1 MRLIFPS
8 MTYSEQIHQTADFI
22 KSATGFEPEFGI
34 ILGTGLGALVDD
46 IDVQLEIAYDQIPN
60 FPVSTVES
68 HKGRLIFGTLS
79 GRNVVAM
86 QGRFHF
92 YEGYSMKQVTFPV
105 RVMKLLGIKKLF
117 VSNAAGGVNLD
128 YQVAD
133 LMIIDDHIDLMKEH
147 PLTGPNL
154 DDFGPRFPD
163 MSEPYEKKMV
173 DEGIKIAKANGI
185 PCHVGVYAA
194 VSGPNLETRAEYRY
208 IRIIGADAV
217 GMSTVPEVGVA
228 RHMGL
233 PCFAISA
240 ITDIGDPDN
249 LEEINIANILAAAAK
264 AEKGMTV
271 IIQELIKLQ

>member
-1 MRLIFPS
+1 

-22 KSATGFEPEFGI
+22 KSETGFEPEFGI
-34 ILGTGLGALVDD
+34 ILGTGLGALIED
-46 IDVQLEIAYDQIPN
+46 IQVEQEISYDQIPN

-68 HKGRLIFGTLS
+68 HKGKLIFGTLS
-79 GRNVVAM
+79 DRKVIAM
-86 QGRFHF
+86 LGRFHF
-92 YEGYSMKQVTFPV
+92 YEGYNMKEVTFPV

-117 VSNAAGGVNLD
+117 VSNAAGAVNLD
-128 YQVAD
+128 YTVSD

-147 PLTGPNL
+147 PLSGPNL

-163 MSEPYEKKMV
+163 MSEPYERKMV
-173 DEGIKIAKANGI
+173 EEGMEIAKKHGI
-185 PCHVGVYAA
+185 PCHKGVYAA

-249 LEEINIANILAAAAK
+249 LPEINIANILAAAAK

-271 IIQELIKLQ
+271 IIQELLKLQ